1 MKDASGTKSASGGQG
16 PGGTKDASGGQGPG
30 GTKGMGDLART
41 SGITGANAVPP
52 DPARPPLPYPG
63 ILGLMLGIFL
73 ATLDGQIVSTAL
85 PTVVG
90 DLGGLD
96 RLSWVVTAYLLTAAA
111 ATPIWGK
118 LGDLYGR
125 KGAYLSSVVIFL
137 AGSVL
142 SGLAQD
148 MNQLIAFRA
157 VQGLGAGGLMVGA
170 LSIIGVLVA
179 AEDRGRIQS
188 MIGVLMPVAFVG
200 GPLLGGFLTDHLS
213 WRWAFYVNLP
223 VGAMALLAVGT
234 GIRLRTARTSVRID
248 FAGAALLTV
257 AILGLTLLSSLGG
270 GSYRW
275 TSPQVLALGAVSAA
289 ALAWFV
295 RVERRAAEP
304 VIPPR
309 LFRSRTFAVSQL
321 LSFLVG
327 AVMLA
332 VMIHLPQYLQ
342 FVRGASS
349 TTGGLLLLPLMLG
362 MLGAQLATGRYLD
375 RPGARQRRPPVLG
388 GALTLAGALLLLL
401 LGRQTPTA
409 LVSALTLVSGVGIG
423 LVMQSTML
431 STMTSAAPRDMGA
444 ATGTVTL
451 ARTIGGSLGVAALG
465 AVYTGR
471 TDAVLAGRL
480 GREAADRLV
489 GGGRLTPAL
498 LREVPAAVRT
508 AVQDAVVSGLHGVL
522 VGAALLSAVVLGAAW
537 LLGETRS
544 GPVGGLGPAGG
555 QRAEGE
561 PVGRDRTGAAA
572 E

>member
-1 MKDASGTKSASGGQG
+1 MKDASGTN
-16 PGGTKDASGGQGPG
+16 DASSRQDGSGPTG
-30 GTKGMGDLART
+30 VNDRT
-41 SGITGANAVPP
+41 RADGITGANAGPP
-52 DPARPPLPYPG
+52 GPPRPPLPRPPLPYPG
-63 ILGLMLGIFL
+63 IFGLMLGIFL

-125 KGAYLSSVVIFL
+125 KGAYLSSVVLFL

-157 VQGLGAGGLMVGA
+157 LQGLGAGGLMVGA

-223 VGAMALLAVGT
+223 VGAVALLAVGT

-257 AILGLTLLSSLGG
+257 AVLGLTLLSSLGG
-270 GSYRW
+270 TSYPW
-275 TSPQVLALGAVSAA
+275 TSPRILLLGAVSAA
-289 ALAWFV
+289 ALGWFV
-295 RVERRAAEP
+295 RVERRAPEP

-309 LFRSRTFAVSQL
+309 LFRSRTFAVAQL

-332 VMIHLPQYLQ
+332 VVIHLPQYLQ

-349 TTGGLLLLPLMLG
+349 TTGG
-362 MLGAQLATGRYLD
+362 
-375 RPGARQRRPPVLG
+375 
-388 GALTLAGALLLLL
+388 LLLLL

-431 STMTSAAPRDMGA
+431 TTMTSAAPRDMGA

-465 AVYTGR
+465 AVHTGR

-489 GGGRLTPAL
+489 AGGQLTPAL
-498 LREVPAAVRT
+498 LREVPADVRT

-522 VGAALLSAVVLGAAW
+522 AGAAVLSAVVLGAAW
-537 LLGETRS
+537 LLGDG
-544 GPVGGLGPAGG
+544 GPGPAGPG
-555 QRAEGE
+555 TRAGERQAAGE
-561 PVGRDRTGAAA
+561 PVRRGRAGAAA

>member
-1 MKDASGTKSASGGQG
+1 
-16 PGGTKDASGGQGPG
+16 
-30 GTKGMGDLART
+30 
-41 SGITGANAVPP
+41 
-52 DPARPPLPYPG
+52 
-63 ILGLMLGIFL
+63 MLGIFL

-125 KGAYLSSVVIFL
+125 KGAFLSSVVVFL

-157 VQGLGAGGLMVGA
+157 LQGLGAGGLMVGA

-223 VGAMALLAVGT
+223 VGALALLAVGV
-234 GIRLRTARTSVRID
+234 GVRLRTARTRVRID

-270 GSYRW
+270 TSYPW
-275 TSPQVLALGAVSAA
+275 SSPRILALGAVSAG

-295 RVERRAAEP
+295 RVERRAPEP

-309 LFRSRTFAVSQL
+309 LFRSRTFTVAQL

-327 AVMLA
+327 ALMLA
-332 VMIHLPQYLQ
+332 VMIHLPLYLQ
-342 FVRGASS
+342 LVRGTSS
-349 TTGGLLLLPLMLG
+349 TGGGLLLLPLMLG
-362 MLGAQLATGRYLD
+362 MLGAQLATGRYLG
-375 RPGARQRRPPVLG
+375 RTGARQRGPAVLG
-388 GALTLAGALLLLL
+388 GALAVAGTLLLLL
-401 LGRQTPTA
+401 LGRDTPTA
-409 LVSALTLVSGVGIG
+409 SASALTLVSGLGIG
-423 LVMQSTML
+423 LVMQSTL
-431 STMTSAAPRDMGA
+431 LTTMSSAAPRDMGA

-480 GREAADRLV
+480 GRETADRLV
-489 GGGRLTPAL
+489 TGGQLTPAL
-498 LREVPAAVRT
+498 LRDVPAVVRE

-522 VGAALLSAVVLGAAW
+522 VGAAVLSAVAFGAAW
-537 LLGETRS
+537 LLGGPLPGDTRPEPT
-544 GPVGGLGPAGG
+544 GEQGERQEGVPAG
-555 QRAEGE
+555 RNL
-561 PVGRDRTGAAA
+561 PGAAG
-572 E
+572 